1 MKLTEIPFSF
11 YSLEE
16 TDELGRTIKSK
27 LQSNFTDNPL
37 VNPMI
42 TDLTEP
48 LHKSEKAIGS
58 STKQINTD
66 KIKEIDQE
74 FNRNFIG
81 FRDIIYK
88 HSNSPSTDHRAAS
101 ETLKPILERNDD
113 KLYNNSYAEQGA
125 KFNSLDADLSS
136 ATATSALQTL
146 NLSNWFNAMKTTISQ
161 MNQLIQERDQDQ
173 SGNDTPTDKQAKT
186 ELQNAIT
193 EVLEDLQTYNRRNT
207 IDGLSPML
215 AEIDQVI
222 KRINANARSRRTKK
236 QGDS

>member
-27 LQSNFTDNPL
+27 LESNFTDHPL

-88 HSNSPSTDHRAAS
+88 HSNNPSAIHRAAS
-101 ETLKPILERNDD
+101 ETLRPILERNDD
-113 KLYNNSYAEQGA
+113 KLYTSSYAEQSA

-136 ATATSALQTL
+136 PTATTAVETL
-146 NLSNWFNAMKTTISQ
+146 TMSNWYSAMKNTISQ
-161 MNQLIQERDQDQ
+161 MNQLMQERDQDQ
-173 SGNDTPTDKQAKT
+173 SGKDTPTNKDAKT

-193 EVLEDLQTYNRRNT
+193 EILEDIQTFNRRNT
-207 IDGLSPML
+207 IEGLSPIL

-236 QGDS
+236 QSEV